1 MRFKIIFDNS
11 TSSQHLYAVKRLFEN
26 LRGVNIIRNTPVDYI
41 IEVSSED
48 TVHIIEDM
56 DLLGYIAV
64 SKLG

>member
-1 MRFKIIFDNS
+1 MIKIIFDNS

>member
-48 TVHIIEDM
+48 TVHI
-56 DLLGYIAV
+56 Y
-64 SKLG
+64 

>member
-26 LRGVNIIRNTPVDYI
+26 LRGVDIISNTPVDYI
-41 IEVSSED
+41 IEASGED
-48 TVHIIEDM
+48 TVRIIEDM
-56 DLLGYIAV
+56 DLLGYIVV